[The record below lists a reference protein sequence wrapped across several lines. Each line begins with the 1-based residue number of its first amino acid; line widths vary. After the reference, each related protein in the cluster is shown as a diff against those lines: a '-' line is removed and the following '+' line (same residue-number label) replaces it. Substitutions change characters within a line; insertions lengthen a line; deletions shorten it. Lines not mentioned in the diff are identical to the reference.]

1 MTRFFQRPGG
11 FTLIELALVL
21 AILGS
26 MTLAALG
33 PLGVYVETRAR
44 RSTIETLD
52 AAIEAL
58 YGFALMHGR
67 LPCPDLPSDADGHED
82 RRGDRACSADDG
94 FLPGADLGVD
104 ARDAWRRPLR
114 YHVTA
119 ALEVGVS
126 GPNFAAVDDGVCR
139 AGDGDLDLCERGV
152 IDIVTRGDDSR
163 SSAIESKALFVLANG
178 VPAVVLSLG
187 ANGAQAAAMATSH
200 DEVENSDGDHRF
212 VARDYSAGDRACSDD
227 ADDALPLCPF
237 DDLLRWVSPTVLV
250 SRLVRGGRLP

>member
-1 MTRFFQRPGG
+1 MTRIVQHPGG

-26 MTLAALG
+26 ITLAALG
-33 PLGVYVETRAR
+33 PLGAHIEMRAR
-44 RSTIETLD
+44 RSTSETLD

-67 LPCPDLPSDADGHED
+67 LPCPDLSSDADGHED
-82 RRGDRACSADDG
+82 RRGERACMVDDG
-94 FLPGADLGVD
+94 LLPGADLGID

-119 ALEVGVS
+119 ALEAEAP
-126 GPNFAAVDDGVCR
+126 GPNFAAADDGVCR
-139 AGDGDLDLCERGV
+139 ANDGDLDLCERGV
-152 IDIVTRGDDSR
+152 IVIVTRGDDPR
-163 SSAIESKALFVLANG
+163 SSAIENKALFVLANS
-178 VPAVVLSLG
+178 VPAVVLSHG
-187 ANGAQAAAMATSH
+187 ANGAQAALAASY
-200 DEVENSDGDHRF
+200 DEAENADGDHRF

-227 ADDALPLCPF
+227 DGDAVPLCPF
-237 DDLLRWVSPTVLV
+237 DDLLRWVSPTVLA